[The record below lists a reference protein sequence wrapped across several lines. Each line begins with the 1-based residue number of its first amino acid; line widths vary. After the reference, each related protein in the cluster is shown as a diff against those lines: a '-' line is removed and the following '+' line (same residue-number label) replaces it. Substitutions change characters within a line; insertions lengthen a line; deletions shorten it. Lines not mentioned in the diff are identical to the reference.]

1 LKPWGLAL
9 PHLNGLKEEPQ
20 GSFFHLY
27 ILHGGSMLG
36 NKIVDVYGSQDYQFN
51 TARPVAGTGGQFC
64 GKNKGVLIWSDNS
77 TDADLYIYNSS
88 GITYANR
95 IKLSINPEVYPFKIW
110 GISAG
115 AGVCA
120 AILA

>member
-1 LKPWGLAL
+1 M
-9 PHLNGLKEEPQ
+9 
-20 GSFFHLY
+20 
-27 ILHGGSMLG
+27 IG
-36 NKIVDVYGSQDYQFN
+36 NNIVDVYGSQDYQFN

-64 GKNKGVLIWSDNS
+64 GKNKGVLVWSVSSPD
-77 TDADLYIYNSS
+77 TDLYLYNSM
-88 GITYANR
+88 GTTYATR
-95 IKLSINPEVYPFKIW
+95 IKVSTTPEIYPFRIW